1 MGNSNSR
8 PKICQVAPS
17 LDQPMEDEPSL
28 LPTSPW
34 MITAVKGT
42 ERQEKGIVGQRK
54 TNHLPPLTGRHE
66 VPHIVCLEPGSQSV
80 CDKSII
86 KSHPPQPAKG
96 WHTMALATGADV
108 NPAKHARM
116 ACKTEEFEDTGW
128 RDGPVH
134 CYSTPSLGGRCGTS
148 NTLQGHMKGVLPAQ
162 TMLSRQATKK
172 RQAQQRCFRERWGKS
187 KRGYA
192 SYVEGEEMERSQRVQ
207 LVSRSMQQNVFWDEF
222 EGRILDVRELLQ
234 PSPQLTDPNVGDM
247 SGKPLANGIRPEV
260 EDQKCEGLRKESHHK
275 DPYSPKSIT
284 NLDPQLIETVQR
296 FCNTNMKLP

>member
-17 LDQPMEDEPSL
+17 LGQPMENEPSL

-34 MITAVKGT
+34 MMTAVKGT

-54 TNHLPPLTGRHE
+54 INHIPPLTGRHE
-66 VPHIVCLEPGSQSV
+66 VPHIVRLEPGSQSV

-96 WHTMALATGADV
+96 WQTIALATGAEV

-116 ACKTEEFEDTGW
+116 ACKTEESEDTEW

-134 CYSTPSLGGRCGTS
+134 CYSTPSLGGHCGTS
-148 NTLQGHMKGVLPAQ
+148 NTLQQGHMKGVLLAQ
-162 TMLSRQATKK
+162 TMLCRQATKK
-172 RQAQQRCFRERWGKS
+172 RQAQQRCFRERRGKS
-187 KRGYA
+187 NRGYT
-192 SYVEGEEMERSQRVQ
+192 SYVEGEEMERSQRVRI
-207 LVSRSMQQNVFWDEF
+207 VSRLMQQNVFWDEF

-234 PSPQLTDPNVGDM
+234 PSPQLTDPNLGDM
-247 SGKPLANGIRPEV
+247 SDKPLMANGIRPEV
-260 EDQKCEGLRKESHHK
+260 EDQKCEGLGKESHHK
-275 DPYSPKSIT
+275 NPHSPKSIT
-284 NLDPQLIETVQR
+284 NLDP
-296 FCNTNMKLP
+296 